1 MAYIYTQYIVPL
13 LESELSH
20 ILVRQETDVKGLRVP
35 CGGSQ
40 HVRIILIFQILSRE
54 RKSGLTAADRV
65 FHRLPRRFSLPTAG
79 NRQGITAFLNKSSDP
94 SKSFP
99 HLTHLPKVYH
109 FESEKKFLFCCFAVF
124 QPQHIV
130 VCPCISMGPLNTR
143 RTPPIPGCTAGTGCG
158 FRFPRWQRK
167 HRTHR

>member
-130 VCPCISMGPLNTR
+130 VCRAYISLHSMW
-143 RTPPIPGCTAGTGCG
+143 RTLPSPGCTAGTDCG
-158 FRFPRWQRK
+158 SPFPHWLLRHHI
-167 HRTHR
+167 HR